1 MKISKIFAGMSALAV
16 AATMSLA
23 ASADEAPV
31 ENQFYNATGTWTYE
45 YTGAEIKKAVE
56 DGGAQLS
63 ENGDGTYTWGTN
75 IQVGHQCNAKVTLEV
90 TSTKNNIFNGADAD
104 PVNSAYLYTVQPSY
118 NTDAPADKEKHEVK
132 FMADDDGN
140 PVMKKGATDLKD
152 WDSGPTKFNGQWAQF
167 ILTDDDLDAVTIK
180 ATVVADDATT
190 WEYHP
195 YDDKKSAEE
204 NVYIVWRMFGSSAM
218 KEATVPMTELN
229 AQIEGTG
236 DASTDGGESTTDGG
250 DSTTDD
256 GSTDG
261 ERTTDD
267 GNTDSDGDGVADS
280 EDDSDGDGVVDSED
294 DDADGD
300 GETDEDSDSDGGS
313 SNGGSS
319 KSGSSNSGSTGSG
332 SSNSGSSNS
341 GSSNS
346 GSTSGGSSN
355 GGSSNGSG
363 SGTANGTDNSST
375 GAETMALAGLALAG
389 AAFVVSK
396 KK

>member
-31 ENQFYNATGTWTYE
+31 ENQFYNATGTWTAE
-45 YTGAEIKKAVE
+45 FTGDQLSKAAE

-63 ENGDGTYTWGTN
+63 ENEDGTYTFGCN
-75 IQVGHQCNAKVTLEV
+75 IQVGHMKNAKVTMEV
-90 TSTKNNIFNGADAD
+90 SSTKNNIFNGADAD
-104 PVNSAYLYTVQPSY
+104 ATNSTYMWTVQASW
-118 NTDAPADKEKHEVK
+118 NADAPADKEKTPVK
-132 FMADDDGN
+132 FTEDE
-140 PVMKKGATDLKD
+140 KKGAVDLKD
-152 WDSGPTKFNGQWAQF
+152 WDSGPTKYNGQWAQF
-167 ILTDDDLDAVTIK
+167 IMTDNDLSAITIK
-180 ATVVADDATT
+180 ATIVADDATT
-190 WEYHP
+190 WEYHTIDP
-195 YDDKKSAEE
+195 EAEQ
-204 NVYIVWRMFGSSAM
+204 NVYEVFRMFGAPNT
-218 KEATVPMTELN
+218 ETTTVDSETIN

-236 DASTDGGESTTDGG
+236 DASTDGGDSTTDGG
-250 DSTTDD
+250 DSTADD

-261 ERTTDD
+261 DSTTDD
-267 GNTDSDGDGVADS
+267 GDTDSDGDGVVDS

-319 KSGSSNSGSTGSG
+319 NGGSSNGGTSGG